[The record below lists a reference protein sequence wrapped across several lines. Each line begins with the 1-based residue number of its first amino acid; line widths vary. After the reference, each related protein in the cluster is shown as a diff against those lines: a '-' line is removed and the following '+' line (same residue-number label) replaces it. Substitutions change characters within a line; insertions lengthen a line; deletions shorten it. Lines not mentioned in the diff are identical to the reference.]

1 MTLQYDTQAGA
12 LRIRLS
18 GELGHHEAIDLMARI
33 AALIED
39 HLPAQLELDLSG
51 LDFMDSSGIA
61 VVVQTARKCAACGG
75 HFTVTQVPAQAK
87 KVLLAAGIHRLVDI
101 RQEGQA

>member
-1 MTLQYDTQAGA
+1 MTLQYHTREGLLRVA
-12 LRIRLS
+12 LT

-33 AALIED
+33 SALIED
-39 HLPAQLELDLSG
+39 HLPARLELDLSG

-61 VVVQTARKCAACGG
+61 VVVQTHRKCLAHGG
-75 HFTVTQVPAQAK
+75 HLTVTGVPRQAN

-101 RQEGQA
+101 RQEVQP